1 MPINEKIYAAIIY
14 NDTTDTPEY
23 IEVYDSKLT
32 AITDVVVEMYKHN
45 EENEHFDVYIG
56 YVIDENSECH
66 AEVLIEDDSISIVY
80 ENLYIPEGVF
90 HRIVCFV
97 KETLD
102 KRLSI
107 LREEISKYLCA

>member
-1 MPINEKIYAAIIY
+1 MPTIENTYASIIY
-14 NDTTDTPEY
+14 NDTADTPEY

-45 EENEHFDVYIG
+45 EENEYFDTYIG
-56 YVIDENSECH
+56 YVIDQYGECQ
-66 AEVLIEDDSISIVY
+66 AVVLIEDDSISIAY
-80 ENLYIPEGVF
+80 ENLYVPEEVF
-90 HRIVCFV
+90 RRIVYFA